1 MKNGI
6 NIFTLIIV
14 VTFLL
19 LSSTSLFGKD
29 SIDELIKPEIRSG
42 IAKIEGQIY
51 NYKPKTGD
59 KGLTICVGYK
69 NIVTG
74 EDVKI
79 ECRVNESNKFIL
91 DVPLER
97 SVALVGFN
105 IATDMNDYGWRTIG
119 LNQDKRLQ
127 LTIKFKDSTEFEIS
141 GKGGLD
147 ISDDDMLNTYIASGR
162 FDEFNTWD
170 DYSKM
175 SPVVFFEKTRNGEFA
190 KRLEF
195 AMDSLS
201 FSKPMKGAIMD
212 DLTLLFLKGRVLVYK
227 IVADQDFSN
236 NGTKTLYSEFS
247 AVEPDLASYS
257 FLKEYDLN
265 NSKYLHTYRYPD
277 FLRRFL
283 SISAFKI
290 PIIGND
296 NVENWLNVVKK
307 SIKDVVGFDSG
318 LFYDMLVA
326 KAYSIQLEEEHSPF
340 SDLQVE
346 NIKKYFN
353 AKNAN
358 FIKILLKSN
367 DALTSL
373 IEHNNDLKI
382 CEAPLVNKEG
392 LMDSIVSRYKGHV
405 VLVDF
410 WATWCGPC
418 LEGHKSMKPLKNE
431 LKDKGVKFVYFT
443 TVSSPK
449 PLWDGKIK
457 EIGGEQY
464 YLSKETWEYLLDAF
478 GFEGIPSYL
487 IIDKKGIVKQKFTGF
502 PGIDKMR
509 EMLEKL
515 NN

>member
-1 MKNGI
+1 MTS
-6 NIFTLIIV
+6 TL
-14 VTFLL
+14 LYGED
-19 LSSTSLFGKD
+19 STG
-29 SIDELIKPEIRSG
+29 ELIKPEIRSG
-42 IAKIEGQIY
+42 VAKIEGQIF

-59 KGLTICVGYK
+59 KGLTICIGIK

-74 EDVKI
+74 ENVKI
-79 ECRVNESNKFIL
+79 ECKVNESNKFMM

-97 SVALVGFN
+97 SVAFVGLN
-105 IATDMNDYGWRTIG
+105 ITTNMNDYGWRTIG

-127 LTIKFKDSTEFEIS
+127 LTIRFKDSTDFEIS

-147 ISDDDMLNTYIASGR
+147 ISSSDMLNVNTVTTR
-162 FDEFNTWD
+162 FIEFPTWD

-175 SPVVFFEKTRNGEFA
+175 TPQEYFEKTRLTEFS
-190 KRLEF
+190 KRLGF

-201 FSKPMKGAIMD
+201 ISKQVSGFLID
-212 DLTLLFLKGRVLVYK
+212 DCTLLFLKGRVLVYK
-227 IVADQDFSN
+227 IAADEDFSN
-236 NGTKTLYSEFS
+236 NGTKTLYSDFS

-265 NSKYLHTYRYPD
+265 NPKYLYTYSYPD

-290 PIIGND
+290 PIIGD
-296 NVENWLNVVKK
+296 EKVDDWLNVVKK

-326 KAYSIQLEEEHSPF
+326 KAYSIQLEEEHPF
-340 SDLQVE
+340 TERQVE
-346 NIKKYFN
+346 NIKTYFSP
-353 AKNAN
+353 KNAN
-358 FIKILLKSN
+358 FVKILMKTN
-367 DALTSL
+367 DDLSSL

-382 CEAPLVNKEG
+382 CEVPLVNKEV
-392 LMDSIVSRYKGHV
+392 LMDSILSRYKGHV

-418 LEGHKSMKPLKNE
+418 IEGHKSMRSLKNE
-431 LKDKGVKFVYFT
+431 LKDKDVKFVYFT
-443 TVSSPK
+443 TISSPK
-449 PLWDGKIK
+449 PLWDSKIK

-464 YLSKETWEYLLDAF
+464 YLSNDTWEYLLDAY

-487 IIDKKGIVKQKFTGF
+487 IIDKYGNVNQKFTGF
-502 PGIDKMR
+502 PGVDKMR

-515 NN
+515 NK

>member
-1 MKNGI
+1 M
-6 NIFTLIIV
+6 
-14 VTFLL
+14 
-19 LSSTSLFGKD
+19 SSTSLSGKD
-29 SIDELIKPEIRSG
+29 STDELIKPEIRFG
-42 IAKIEGQIY
+42 IAKIQGQIF

-59 KGLTICVGYK
+59 KGLTICVGFT
-69 NIVTG
+69 NVVTG
-74 EDVKI
+74 EKVKI
-79 ECRVNESNKFIL
+79 ETKVDDSNKFMM

-97 SVALVGFN
+97 SVALVGLN
-105 IATDMNDYGWRTIG
+105 ITTDMNDYGWRTIG
-119 LNQDKRLQ
+119 LNQDKSLQ

-147 ISDDDMLNTYIASGR
+147 ISSSDMLNATTASSR
-162 FDEFNTWD
+162 FIEFNTWD

-175 SPVVFFEKTRNGEFA
+175 TPEEFFEKTMHGELA
-190 KRLEF
+190 KRMEF

-201 FSKPMKGAIMD
+201 FSKQIRGFLMD
-212 DLTLLFLKGRVLVYK
+212 DFTLLFLKGRVLVYK

-236 NGTKTLYSEFS
+236 NGKKIFYSDYS
-247 AVEPDLASYS
+247 AIEPDLATYS

-265 NSKYLHTYRYPD
+265 NPKYLYSFNYSV

-296 NVENWLNVVKK
+296 NVDDWLNVVKK

-326 KAYSIQLEEEHSPF
+326 NAYSLQLDEEHSPF
-340 SDLQVE
+340 SELQVE
-346 NIKKYFN
+346 NIKKYFSE
-353 AKNAN
+353 KNAI
-358 FIKILLKSN
+358 FVKILMKSN
-367 DALTSL
+367 DDLTSL

-382 CEAPLVNKEG
+382 CEVPLVNKEV
-392 LMDSIVSRYKGHV
+392 LMDSILSRYKGHV

-418 LEGHKSMKPLKNE
+418 LEGHKSMKSLKNE

-464 YLSKETWEYLLDAF
+464 YLSNESWEYLLDAF
-478 GFEGIPSYL
+478 GFKGIPSYL
-487 IIDKKGIVKQKFTGF
+487 IIDKEGVVKQKFTGF
-502 PGIDKMR
+502 PGVDKMR
-509 EMLEKL
+509 EMLEEL
-515 NN
+515 NK